1 MVFSQQ
7 KSQKKK
13 SKKYWHEK
21 LGAQGKYNNGNC
33 GGVAIVAVF
42 KATLFV
48 RLRLCCA
55 AALSELY
62 IS

>member
-7 KSQKKK
+7 KSQKKNQKNIGMK
-13 SKKYWHEK
+13 SWERK
-21 LGAQGKYNNGNC
+21 GSTT
-33 GGVAIVAVF
+33 VAIVAVF